1 MSEFEQR
8 VQRRI
13 EFMRKEDPD
22 YATNPAFCRRIAEL
36 RERDE
41 TEENIEKK
49 LEDSDMPVPE
59 EIARTLAVAKRWS
72 RPDSFLRLKAAVIS
86 AGYVCNES
94 AVAKAQCEIATIRDA
109 EVTALVLAYDQMKGN
124 PQRTE
129 EQALDWV
136 YEHHPDLAEFATP
149 GNEWTRTPRPRVEK
163 REPPRTIAEMTSA
176 QIESA
181 VAERCKADPTR
192 SRAAHYELFLGT
204 DRGRGL
210 LELSGHPD
218 SHLEPGEFRKLH
230 PPEASTPWSPG
241 NLVRKYLED

>member
-181 VAERCKADPTR
+181 VADGPHAV
-192 SRAAHYELFLGT
+192 S
-204 DRGRGL
+204 
-210 LELSGHPD
+210 SGALRIVPRH
-218 SHLEPGEFRKLH
+218 
-230 PPEASTPWSPG
+230 
-241 NLVRKYLED
+241 